1 MFTGIIEARGR
12 LIKIN
17 RGGSPIQLT
26 VDLGT
31 LARQVDPGDS
41 VALDG
46 VCLTAVTIEAAGPVT
61 FDAVP
66 ETLSRT
72 TLGRR
77 HPGYMFNIELAV
89 TPTTRLG
96 GHIVQGHVDG
106 VAEVRK
112 VDRGG
117 GQWTLT
123 LGCDTSLTRQMV
135 TKGSACL
142 NGASLTLTDVGPEHC
157 SVALIPTTLG
167 LTNLVDLGPGD
178 PVNVETDV
186 ILKFLDKRLSEQ
198 SDGKGL
204 TTDFLAEH
212 GFM

>member
-1 MFTGIIEARGR
+1 MFTGIIEGRGR
-12 LIKIN
+12 LIKLD
-17 RGGSPIQLT
+17 RSASPVQLT
-26 VDLGT
+26 VDLGQ
-31 LARQVDPGDS
+31 LAHEVHPGDS

-46 VCLTAVTIEAAGPVT
+46 VCLTAVTIEPAGPVT
-61 FDAVP
+61 FDAVT

-77 HPGYMFNIELAV
+77 NPGYGFNIELAV

-96 GHIVQGHVDG
+96 GHIVQGHVDA
-106 VAEVRK
+106 VATVRK
-112 VDRGG
+112 VERGG

-123 LGCDTSLTRQMV
+123 LGCPRSSTRQMV
-135 TKGSACL
+135 TKGSVCL
-142 NGASLTLTDVGPEHC
+142 NGVSLTLTDVGPEHC